1 MRKITMIFLLFSLLA
16 YGKEYNIGDNI
27 TLKIQGD
34 ISKNQIE
41 KAFKPYE
48 NVDITKSNN
57 EYIVSFTSYKVG
69 VNKIKI
75 GNTNLKIDIKSTL
88 TKKDKELKKD
98 LLNKENKFI
107 IKDYPYKSIGSF
119 IVGLFLIILSIVLFI
134 LKRNRDPF
142 NIYNKNIKN
151 INMDKWKEELSYSL
165 RNYIDGEYKSNF
177 LNGEYNLDKLT
188 FEDIEFI
195 KKLDYLKFS
204 KNSDNDYE
212 KYKEKSMEIIE
223 RLRKERKN
231 D

>member
-1 MRKITMIFLLFSLLA
+1 MKKITMIFLLFSLLA

-41 KAFKPYE
+41 KAFKPYK

-98 LLNKENKFI
+98 LANKENKFI
-107 IKDYPYKSIGSF
+107 IKDYPYKTIGSF
-119 IVGLFLIILSIVLFI
+119 IVGLFLIILSIILFI

-151 INMDKWKEELSYSL
+151 INMDKWKDELSYSL
-165 RNYIDGEYKSNF
+165 RNYIDGEYKSSF